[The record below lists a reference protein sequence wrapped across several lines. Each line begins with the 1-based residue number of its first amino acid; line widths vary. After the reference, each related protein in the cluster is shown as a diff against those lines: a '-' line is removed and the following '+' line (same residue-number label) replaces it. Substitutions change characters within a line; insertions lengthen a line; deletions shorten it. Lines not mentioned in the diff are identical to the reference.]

1 MEVRK
6 VVLTE
11 EQAAELLCI
20 KVSTLKKWA
29 AEGFAPTHYIEDGK
43 RIYWMSD
50 LLKFVNAHKVY
61 PANNPPTCAPPPR
74 GFIYLIKAGPRYKIG
89 MTDDPSKRIKA
100 LQTGNPHRLTA
111 MTVREVSNPAWVEA
125 QLHRKYEAR
134 RVQGEWFRFNRI
146 EAQEVKKHIEGLS
159 YVQ

>member
-1 MEVRK
+1 MDKAINKGGAMEVEK

-89 MTDDPSKRIKA
+89 MTDDPSKRIK
-100 LQTGNPHRLTA
+100 
-111 MTVREVSNPAWVEA
+111 
-125 QLHRKYEAR
+125 
-134 RVQGEWFRFNRI
+134 
-146 EAQEVKKHIEGLS
+146 
-159 YVQ
+159 